1 LTYFVP
7 QRRAVVLAGF
17 EHRSYLRRQLAEQAP
32 RHRRPVF
39 IPLADALGRA
49 GVGLAPF
56 DD

>member
-32 RHRRPVF
+32 QEDFVVREDR
-39 IPLADALGRA
+39 DY
-49 GVGLAPF
+49 
-56 DD
+56 